1 MDNIAT
7 DSDLTDDFNNLY
19 MKDTEPIKALNPQ
32 KKSRFNNTYKC
43 LICNSEFRCRS
54 LLKNHIMRTEKCGL
68 ITNDDMID
76 DIKKEFAEFLDEFE
90 AIPKAKEN
98 LKELNTVYIKLRKRY
113 NAIANYSEFNNKEA
127 LMEAKKQLQ
136 TMKDEITSIVTY
148 NYVNG
153 KKML

>member
-1 MDNIAT
+1 
-7 DSDLTDDFNNLY
+7 
-19 MKDTEPIKALNPQ
+19 
-32 KKSRFNNTYKC
+32 
-43 LICNSEFRCRS
+43 
-54 LLKNHIMRTEKCGL
+54 MRTEKCGL